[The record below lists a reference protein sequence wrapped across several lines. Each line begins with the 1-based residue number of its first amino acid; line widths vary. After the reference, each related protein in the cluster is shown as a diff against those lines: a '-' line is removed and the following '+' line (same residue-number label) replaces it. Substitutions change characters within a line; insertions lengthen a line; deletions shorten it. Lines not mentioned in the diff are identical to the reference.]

1 MRVFK
6 TRVLLFSQT
15 PLSSPEEVLQNS
27 SSAQGGQS
35 FSCTQWSMNSVINVA
50 ILGKKQ
56 QLLGPHFSFRCMCV
70 ASGFQWEQCTH
81 SWGETLTTCVSIS
94 IRMHLCKYSG
104 NKGKKKYFSQ
114 MIILITFPFPFC
126 TKCSCFCF
134 SVES

>member
-50 ILGKKQ
+50 ILGKNNSCWAHIF
-56 QLLGPHFSFRCMCV
+56 PSDACV
-70 ASGFQWEQCTH
+70 WLPGFNENSAH
-81 SWGETLTTCVSIS
+81 IAGERL
-94 IRMHLCKYSG
+94 
-104 NKGKKKYFSQ
+104 
-114 MIILITFPFPFC
+114 
-126 TKCSCFCF
+126 
-134 SVES
+134 